1 MNRHPDRKK
10 RSRLLCTVFVLILL
24 FAVPA
29 VTGTEPFN
37 VSVPLEDG
45 WNLFSTPVTLQPGSD
60 TIPAIFEEKLQ
71 SEITIILGWNGNS
84 WFIPDQTF
92 RVIPLNAVFVKTSG
106 GADALLTPSQQVSSP
121 PARIL
126 QPGLN
131 LIGPAPAFQT
141 GQFPA
146 QEVEGA
152 LITIEEV
159 PGGLPGYSMVI
170 SPGLGQPGWVY
181 ATGMS
186 SRDLL
191 PFKGYWVIME
201 NSGTLAGF
209 STTPLTI

>member
-1 MNRHPDRKK
+1 MNRQTDRKK
-10 RSRLLCTVFVLILL
+10 RTRLLYTAFLLTLVFV
-24 FAVPA
+24 VPA
-29 VTGTEPFN
+29 VAGTEMYN
-37 VSVPLEDG
+37 ISVSLEDG
-45 WNLFSTPVTLQPGSD
+45 WNLFSTPVTLQPGKD
-60 TIPAIFEEKLQ
+60 TIPVIFETDLQ
-71 SEITIILGWNGNS
+71 SGITIILGWNGNS

-92 RVIPLNAVFVKTSG
+92 RIIPLNAIFVKTSG

-121 PARIL
+121 PARML

-131 LIGPAPAFQT
+131 LIGPAPSFEA

-146 QEVEGA
+146 QDIEGA

-159 PGGLPGYSMVI
+159 AGGLPGYSMVI

-181 ATGMS
+181 ATGMA

-209 STTPLTI
+209 STTPLPI